1 MAANLIIGGI
11 LETLYKR
18 LSSQTA
24 AGDKRIDGR
33 SPSYTKNLF
42 K

>member
-1 MAANLIIGGI
+1 MAANLIIGGM

-33 SPSYTKNLF
+33 SVNYTKNLF